1 MQRSRQLI
9 YIITPAEFIRH
20 IAKDLIEHAENNE
33 GIASWIITHG
43 GTAIKQPD
51 VWKFWFDLISKPE
64 NPIWYIPF
72 RQQPICLWAIWR
84 NKGSIHDSS
93 RPAKIADFLF
103 LLSDLEQFSTN
114 AFLDFLAGR
123 MVIGILRQMELATLP
138 HTQPP
143 KTRLSKKAPQC
154 TSASNKSPET
164 PNTRRNSSG
173 PMPMAKR
180 TATSRTTPFRS
191 ALS

>member
-93 RPAKIADFLF
+93 RPAKIADFF
-103 LLSDLEQFSTN
+103 ISVVRSGAVQHQCVSGFSGWAYGEWHSAPDGTGNVATHTTPQNKAFKEGSPVHLGVQQVTRDTQHSAKFIGTN
-114 AFLDFLAGR
+114 ANG
-123 MVIGILRQMELATLP
+123 
-138 HTQPP
+138 
-143 KTRLSKKAPQC
+143 KKDGNITNHAI
-154 TSASNKSPET
+154 
-164 PNTRRNSSG
+164 
-173 PMPMAKR
+173 
-180 TATSRTTPFRS
+180 
-191 ALS
+191 